1 MAKGRTNGGAPVRH
15 VVTPAQTAPDAQV
28 AASAPPQN
36 DAADAEQER
45 KARRRA
51 FIFVIVF
58 IVLIIIVIVGIPY
71 LNQWRAQRQ
80 AAKDAYNGFDFAQMR
95 EGSLLVWATNV
106 QVHGQPYDLQ
116 FYNHPRDTENVSL
129 EPGIT
134 NRFLGSARP
143 KLIYLTFDKDQE
155 SIIVIAGVEI
165 SRITG
170 EKAGIL
176 NIDTRGALK
185 TAPPSNVSATAVVTC
200 AEATPQIAVLSFDL
214 GTQNAIFADSRNPDC
229 IHLEFSSANESLR
242 VADRF
247 VYGLLKIMPG

>member
-1 MAKGRTNGGAPVRH
+1 MAKKKAIGRTPLTRAAAHVRAE
-15 VVTPAQTAPDAQV
+15 PADAV
-28 AASAPPQN
+28 STPQN

-51 FIFVIVF
+51 IIFVIVF

-71 LNQWRAQRQ
+71 LNRWRAQRQ
-80 AAKDAYNGFDFAQMR
+80 FAKDAYNGFSFVQMR
-95 EGSLLVWATNV
+95 EGSQVVWATHV
-106 QVHGQPYDLQ
+106 QVRSQPYDLQ

-134 NRFLGSARP
+134 NRFLGSTRP
-143 KLIYLTFDKDQE
+143 KLIYMTFDKDQE

-185 TAPPSNVSATAVVTC
+185 TAPPSNESATAVITC
-200 AEATPQIAVLSFDL
+200 TDATPQIAVLSFDL
-214 GTQNAIFADSRNPDC
+214 GEQDAIFEDSRNPDC
-229 IHLEFSSANESLR
+229 IHVEFSSANESLR

-247 VYGLLKIMPG
+247 AYGLLRIMPG